1 MAIVTAQIRN
11 VVLMSHGGAGKT
23 SLVEALAFTAGAI
36 GRQGRVEDG
45 TTVADF
51 DADEKKRGMSRS
63 TAVVSLNVQLGGET
77 TRINLIDTPGYADF
91 MGEVIAGAAAADAAL
106 ILVDAAAGVQV
117 GTDTAWRLAEQRS
130 MPRAIVISR
139 LDRENAN
146 WQDAV
151 TAIQAELGDQCQ
163 PLQLPIGAEAD
174 FRGVVDVLHRKAY
187 LGDGKQAS
195 DVPAEMNDAVADAR
209 DRIAE
214 RIAEADDDLTLKYL
228 EGEELTDEEI
238 ESGLARAIAA
248 GTVAPIFCTA
258 GTADIGAMPLLRAI
272 HDEFPSPADVTPLQA
287 EVAGTSAQL
296 SADPSGPIAA
306 FVFKTSADEFVGRLS
321 YFRVYSGTVRAD
333 AHLYNHG
340 ADHEER
346 VANLSNIFGK
356 DLQHSDAI
364 IAGDIGAVSK
374 LAATHTFDTLA
385 DKATPVLIAP
395 PQMPVPVFAAAITP
409 VSKADVDKL
418 GPGLHR
424 LLEEDPTLHLE
435 RDVDTAESI
444 LSGLGESHIDLA
456 AETLRRKFKVEVDV
470 HDRRIPYR
478 ETVTGTGQAEY
489 THKKQTGGH
498 GQYARVSIRVEPRD
512 RGEGFEFGNE
522 VVGGNVPRQ
531 FIPAVEKGIAESLPR
546 GAMAH
551 YPLTDLRVVLF
562 DGKHHDVDSSEMA
575 FRLAASQALKEATSS
590 ARPILLEPVMT
601 FHIHA
606 PESATGDVMS
616 DLNTRR
622 ARVLGMEPTGD
633 GRTTINAEGPM
644 AEFLHYA
651 TDLRSMTGGR
661 GGFEFEFTRYDPVPD
676 HVAKKIVAAS
686 QEPLEAAVG

>member
-1 MAIVTAQIRN
+1 MSVGTAQIRN

-36 GRQGRVEDG
+36 NRQGRVEEG

-51 DADEKKRGMSRS
+51 DPDEQKRGMSRS
-63 TAVVSLNVQLGGET
+63 TAIVSLNVEAGRET

-91 MGEVIAGAAAADAAL
+91 LGEVIAGAAVADAAL
-106 ILVDAAAGVQV
+106 ILVDGAAGVQV
-117 GTDTAWRLAEQRS
+117 GTETAWHLAEQRQ

-146 WQDAV
+146 WEDAV
-151 TAIQAELGDQCQ
+151 MAIQSELGTQCQ
-163 PLQLPIGAEAD
+163 PLQLPIGHED
-174 FRGVVDVLHRKAY
+174 SFRGVVDVLHRKAY
-187 LGDGKQAS
+187 EGDGKTAS
-195 DVPAEMNDAVADAR
+195 GVPAEMHDAVDAAR
-209 DRIAE
+209 DRLAE

-228 EGEELTDEEI
+228 EGEELTDAEI
-238 ESGLARAIAA
+238 ENGLARAIAA
-248 GTVAPIFCTA
+248 GTLAPIFCTA
-258 GTADIGAMPLLRAI
+258 GTADIGTMPLLRAI
-272 HDEFPSPADVTPLQA
+272 HDEFPSPQDVAPLQA
-287 EVAGTSAQL
+287 EVAGENKEL
-296 SADPSGPIAA
+296 PADPNGPIAA
-306 FVFKTSADEFVGRLS
+306 LVFKTSADEFVGRLT
-321 YFRVYSGTVRAD
+321 YFRLYSGTIRSD

-340 ADHEER
+340 TDQEER
-346 VANLSNIFGK
+346 VSNLSNIVGK

-374 LAATHTFDTLA
+374 LSATHTFDTLA
-385 DKATPVLIAP
+385 DKATPVRITP
-395 PQMPVPVFAAAITP
+395 PKLPIPVFGAAITP

-418 GPGLHR
+418 GPSLQR
-424 LLEEDPTLHLE
+424 LLEEDPTLHIE
-435 RDVDTAESI
+435 RDSDTAESI
-444 LSGLGESHIDLA
+444 LSGLGESHVQLA
-456 AETLRRKFKVEVDV
+456 SETLRRKFKVEVSV

-498 GQYARVSIRVEPRD
+498 GQYARVSIRVEPRN
-512 RGEGFEFGNE
+512 RGDGFEFGNE

-531 FIPAVEKGIAESLPR
+531 FIAAVEKGVTEALPR

-575 FRLAASQALKEATSS
+575 FRLAASQALKEATNG
-590 ARPILLEPVMT
+590 ARPILLEPIMT
-601 FHIHA
+601 LHVHV

-616 DLNTRR
+616 DLNSRR
-622 ARVLGMEPTGD
+622 ARVLGMEPSESGH
-633 GRTTINAEGPM
+633 TTVSAEGPM

-661 GGFEFEFTRYDPVPD
+661 GNFEVAFTRYDPVPD
-676 HVAKKIVAAS
+676 HVAQKIVAAS
-686 QEPLEAAVG
+686 QETVEAATG